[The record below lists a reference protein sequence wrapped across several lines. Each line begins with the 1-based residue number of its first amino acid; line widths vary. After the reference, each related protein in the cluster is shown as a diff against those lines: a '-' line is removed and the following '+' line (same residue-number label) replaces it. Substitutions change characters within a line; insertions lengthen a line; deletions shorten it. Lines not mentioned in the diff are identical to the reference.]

1 MKPILYFSALCP
13 DTAPFVAELQRL
25 GIEYE
30 SVDILD
36 NLANLKRFTKLR
48 DHHSAFDNAKENGY
62 LGIPAL
68 EIEWES
74 GVNGVILEVEAL
86 KSLII

>member
-25 GIEYE
+25 GVEYE
-30 SVDILD
+30 SVDILE

-48 DHHSAFDNAKENGY
+48 DQHSAFDEAKENGY

-68 EIEWES
+68 EIEWS
-74 GVNGVILEVEAL
+74 TWGNGVILEVEKL
-86 KSLII
+86 KSLVI